1 VDSDICGDD
10 GIDVWVGDIS
20 LLLAG
25 DVNELIYII
34 KANFTVQEKAD
45 SGFINGI
52 HDSGHQSAGF
62 TALTGEEI

>member
-1 VDSDICGDD
+1 MDSDICGDD

-34 KANFTVQEKAD
+34 KPILRFRKRLIAASLTAFMIV
-45 SGFINGI
+45 GI
-52 HDSGHQSAGF
+52 SPPASPH
-62 TALTGEEI
+62 